1 MRIYI
6 PDDTLPAVSPQVLSL
21 LGLSREDFIQNVI
34 YGELTR
40 DPYDYDASVVC
51 AMDDFLI
58 QNLSNQEYERFM
70 RNHIPMLTY
79 EDDYIRVQKVIAR
92 YVRRIDFQSF
102 DMRLFHRGYGIEL
115 NDI

>member
-6 PDDTLPAVSPQVLSL
+6 PDDTLPVISANVLAL

-51 AMDDFLI
+51 SMDDFLI
-58 QNLSNQEYERFM
+58 QNLTNHEYERFM
-70 RNHIPMLTY
+70 RSQIPMIAY
-79 EDDYIRVQKVIAR
+79 EADYIRVQQVIAR
-92 YVRRIDFQSF
+92 YLKRIDFGSF

-115 NDI
+115 NSI